1 MKINRLTLTKRPRN
15 IKLMKINSK
24 SQKIQTKKNNNK
36 YLYINNNQNNNS
48 NNNIK

>member
-1 MKINRLTLTKRPRN
+1 MKINRLTPTRRPRN
-15 IKLMKINSK
+15 IKSMKINSK
-24 SQKIQTKKNNNK
+24 SQKIKTMKNNNN